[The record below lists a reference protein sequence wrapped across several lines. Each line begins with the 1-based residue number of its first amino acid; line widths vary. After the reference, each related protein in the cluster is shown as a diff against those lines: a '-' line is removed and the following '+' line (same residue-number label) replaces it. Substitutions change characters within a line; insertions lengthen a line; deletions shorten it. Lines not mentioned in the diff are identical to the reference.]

1 LPVGTV
7 GYILTQM
14 HTSMTPRYAGLFFR
28 WWVEQLTDL
37 VPASWLN
44 VFAKSSDAAILELTG
59 DSFLLSVRRDGA
71 IARIGEGALA
81 DLKALLASVT
91 DLPHLLLLRVAPGQ
105 ALCKTLSLPNAAR
118 RDLKSLLGFEIDR
131 ETPFEQAEVYWN
143 YLAGPTDK
151 ARGKF
156 DLDLVIVPRSDI
168 DAAIAAAQKAGF
180 DPAALDVAIGP
191 DRSLMIW
198 IAEQRQ
204 VHRFLPYRKLAP
216 LAAVT
221 AGLAAAFVILSLAG
235 QQWNLFIA
243 NQTINRL
250 QAPAHEASLLRQSA
264 DHRLSAIT
272 FLSRTHGANG
282 SALGILAA
290 ATRTLPDDTYLTSLV
305 VHGGQVTM
313 SGFSDSAASL
323 IGLLAKSSSFREPS
337 FDSPVTASEDSDQEK
352 FTISMSLA
360 SVDSL

>member
-1 LPVGTV
+1 
-7 GYILTQM
+7 
-14 HTSMTPRYAGLFFR
+14 MTPRSAGILFR

-59 DSFLLSVRRDGA
+59 DHARLSVRRDGVTK
-71 IARIGEGALA
+71 RIGHGVVA
-81 DLKALLASVT
+81 DLRAFLASVT
-91 DLPHLLLLRVAPGQ
+91 DLPHLLLLRVAPEQ

-143 YLAGPTDK
+143 YSAGPTDK
-151 ARGKF
+151 TRGKF
-156 DLDLVIVPRSDI
+156 DLDLVIVPRSDV
-168 DAAIAAAQKAGF
+168 DPAIAAAREAGF
-180 DPAALDVAIGP
+180 DPAALDVAIGA

-198 IAEQRQ
+198 ITAQRH
-204 VHRFLPYRKLAP
+204 VHQFLPYRKLAP

-243 NQTINRL
+243 NQTIERL
-250 QAPAHEASLLRQSA
+250 QAPAHEAALLRQAA

-290 ATRTLPDDTYLTSLV
+290 ATRTLPDDTYLTSLG
-305 VHGGQVTM
+305 VHDGQVTM
-313 SGFSDSAASL
+313 AGYSESAASL

-337 FDSPVTASEDSDQEK
+337 FDSPVTASQDSDQEK

-360 SVDSL
+360 SMDSL